1 MALPAYNPQSFHSLH
16 PVPPRQSNAFLLSPH
31 SVPLHLFFSF
41 NVKLHTGSLENG
53 DMLPKMSLI
62 CKRALYIMDIYFF
75 ILFLHVL
82 QLFFLILKTL
92 FRMSFTVHV
101 FHCNCVHA
109 CNFSP
114 SIVIILVLEM
124 WLKWAH

>member
-1 MALPAYNPQSFHSLH
+1 MKILMALPAYNPQSFHSVL

-41 NVKLHTGSLENG
+41 NVKLHTGSLEDGN
-53 DMLPKMSLI
+53 MLPKMSLI
-62 CKRALYIMDIYFF
+62 YKRALYIMDIFF

-92 FRMSFTVHV
+92 LRMSFTV
-101 FHCNCVHA
+101 
-109 CNFSP
+109 
-114 SIVIILVLEM
+114 ILYMFVTFLH
-124 WLKWAH
+124 LL